1 MVPTRRYASL
11 LLVTASEDTAALF
24 ARLLPSERF
33 APEYSVCSAHE
44 AAFVLGEAAFDVV
57 AVDAA
62 TLPDEALSIA
72 AAAQKSGVTNIL
84 LIAEDSHFEA
94 AAAYAEE
101 NGFMALK
108 SPVDP
113 SLLRQSL
120 GMMAAASARLHE
132 LEDKAEDLK
141 TRLEETRLVDR
152 AKLILIQRFKMT
164 EKDAHRFI
172 EKNAMD
178 RCVKRRAIAE
188 SIIRTYQN

>member
-24 ARLLPSERF
+24 ARMLPSERF

-44 AAFVLGEAAFDVV
+44 AAFVLGESVFDVV

-72 AAAQKSGVTNIL
+72 AAAEKSGVTNIL
-84 LIAEDSHFEA
+84 LIASESHFDDV
-94 AAAYAEE
+94 AAYAEE

>member
-24 ARLLPSERF
+24 ARMLPSERF

-44 AAFVLGEAAFDVV
+44 AAFVLGETAFDVV

-84 LIAEDSHFEA
+84 LIASESHFEA

>member
-1 MVPTRRYASL
+1 MVQQHRYASL
-11 LLVTASEDTAALF
+11 LLITASQETAAQF
-24 ARLLPSERF
+24 ARLLPADRF
-33 APEYSVCSAHE
+33 APEYNVCSAHE
-44 AAFVLGEAAFDVV
+44 AHYVLNEAVYDVV
-57 AVDAA
+57 VVDGSTLSEQGLELASAAV
-62 TLPDEALSIA
+62 E
-72 AAAQKSGVTNIL
+72 SGVTNIL
-84 LIAEDSHFEA
+84 ILATEEQFDA
-94 AAAYAEE
+94 ASSYAEK

-113 SLLRQSL
+113 TLLRQSL

-132 LEDKAEDLK
+132 LEQKAEDLK
-141 TRLEETRLVDR
+141 TKMEEIRLVDR